1 MAKALPNPTFTIP
14 MMMEN
19 GGGGGGGGGGD
30 FCLKL
35 PEGCIADILALTG
48 PRGACRLALV
58 ASTFRSAAES
68 DAVWE
73 RFLPADYKDI
83 LARAVLDFNSPP
95 PASKKGLY
103 LWLSDHP
110 LLIDGG
116 TKSFNL
122 EKSSGRKCYMLAARD
137 LAIVWGDTPT
147 YWRWTPLPDS
157 RFLEVAEL
165 VEVCWLEIRGKIST
179 RILSP
184 NTTYAAFLVFKSTAG
199 THGFEYLPAEVAM
212 GISGCEHKTTAY
224 LDPVSG
230 QGHQNQIV
238 PMGIGPFR
246 RHTLRRHVA
255 QHREGDNQYPKVRE
269 DGWLEVELGEY
280 FNEGGE
286 ERELEMSVMEVRGG
300 NWKSGLIIQG
310 IDIRP
315 KVDC

>member
-137 LAIVWGDTPT
+137 LTIVWGDSPE
-147 YWRWTPLPDS
+147 YWTWTSLPDS
-157 RFLEVAEL
+157 RFSEVAEL
-165 VEVCWLEIRGKIST
+165 LAVCWLEIRGKVST

-184 NTTYAAFLVFKSTAG
+184 NTTYAAFLVFKLAARVK
-199 THGFEYLPAEVAM
+199 GFQVPADVAL
-212 GISGCEHKTTAY
+212 GISGCEHTTQTTY
-224 LDPVSG
+224 LDPVAG
-230 QGHQNQIV
+230 QRHQ
-238 PMGIGPFR
+238 
-246 RHTLRRHVA
+246 HT
-255 QHREGDNQYPKVRE
+255 EGDNQYPRVRE
-269 DGWLEVELGEY
+269 DGWMEVELGEY

-286 ERELEMSVMEVRGG
+286 ERELEMSVMGRGG
-300 NWKSGLIIQG
+300 HWKRGLIIQG

-315 KVDC
+315 KVDQ

>member
-157 RFLEVAEL
+157 RFSEVAEL
-165 VEVCWLEIRGKIST
+165 LAVCWLEIRGKIST

-184 NTTYAAFLVFKSTAG
+184 NTTYAAFLVFKLAAVAY
-199 THGFEYLPAEVAM
+199 GFEYLPADVAM
-212 GISGCEHKTTAY
+212 GISGGEHKTQTAY
-224 LDPVSG
+224 LDPVAG
-230 QGHQNQIV
+230 QRPQI
-238 PMGIGPFR
+238 R
-246 RHTLRRHVA
+246 RHVLRRHVA

-269 DGWLEVELGEY
+269 DGWMEVELGEY

-286 ERELEMSVMEVRGG
+286 ERELEMSVMEVRGRH
-300 NWKSGLIIQG
+300 WKRGLIIQG

-315 KVDC
+315 KVDQ